1 MGEAT
6 VAESDFKIIQDTR
19 RLEGT
24 PLLQVSMI
32 VPVYNVENYV
42 ADCLLSILANSVNMA
57 LELIIIDDGSDDE
70 SVKVIKKLIGTGIW
84 PQVLFLQQEN
94 RGLSAVR
101 NAGIRLARGKYVG
114 FLDSDD
120 FILQGGLHC
129 MVQYADDMNCDI
141 VLGRSLIFDS
151 QTRHVKPF
159 YDQSLWDILLGG
171 KSYRTIEAMTCPVV
185 LSLEPNANYRLIRR
199 QFLMDHQLSFPEG
212 LVFEDLPVH
221 LRALVKAD
229 RIGLL
234 DIPYYWYRVNRPGKI
249 TDEKSQRRF
258 DILKVAKRAIS
269 DLRSCPVTVEQGGAT
284 LRGVFRLA
292 WGCGMMTLPDQR
304 KAFFS
309 QACQLFSLN
318 IPQSWVNAYLAQN
331 SQDLRHIILG
341 ALMASGGTT
350 LLVNLSFGKRNAF
363 SLGWFIL
370 REHYANAVMR
380 AGWAWLMRVRILQT
394 RGKTDK
400 HLLP

>member
-1 MGEAT
+1 MIEG
-6 VAESDFKIIQDTR
+6 DLKIIQDTR

-24 PLLQVSMI
+24 PLPQVSMI

-42 ADCLLSILANSVNMA
+42 TDCLLSIRANSVNTV

-70 SVKVIKKLIGTGIW
+70 SVKVIKELIGTGFW
-84 PQVLFLQQEN
+84 PPILFLQQEN

-101 NAGIRLARGKYVG
+101 NSGMHLARGKYVG

-129 MVQYADDMNCDI
+129 MVQYADNMNCDI

-151 QTRHVKPF
+151 QTQRVKPF

-171 KSYRTIEAMTCPVV
+171 QSCRTIKAATCPTA
-185 LSLEPNANYRLIRR
+185 LSFEPNANYRLIRR
-199 QFLMDHQLSFPEG
+199 QFMINHQLSFPEG
-212 LVFEDLPVH
+212 LLFEDLPIH
-221 LRALVKAD
+221 LRALIKAD

-258 DILKVAKRAIS
+258 DVLKIAKLAIN
-269 DLRSCPVTVEQGGAT
+269 DLLSCTVTAEQGGAA
-284 LRGVFRLA
+284 LRGLFRLV
-292 WGCGMMTLPDQR
+292 WGCGMMTLPEQR
-304 KAFFS
+304 MAFFS
-309 QACQLFSLN
+309 RACQLFSVH
-318 IPQSWVNAYLAQN
+318 IPRPWVEAYLAQN
-331 SQDLRHIILG
+331 GQDLRHIVLG
-341 ALMASGGTT
+341 ALMASDGAA
-350 LLVNLSFGKRNAF
+350 LLVNLSFGKRNVF

-370 REHYANAVMR
+370 RAHYTNATVK
-380 AGWAWLMRVRILQT
+380 AGGAWLMHIPVIKARIA
-394 RGKTDK
+394 D
-400 HLLP
+400 